1 MKRFIALLTVLL
13 SFSVHAETVLICQE
27 WGYANS
33 PEGFHD
39 IKLEKLETT
48 FSVSDERVVK
58 LPVGT
63 RFTKVDPETV
73 GLADM
78 QAETYKV
85 GLELL
90 YIYKFEGATKV
101 GIRHLVEESDVFFGD
116 KELYSD
122 CSYSEVRAQGGSH
135 DGTASKSLFV
145 VEAGRVHRAPQVYR
159 F

>member
-39 IKLEKLETT
+39 IKLEKVETT

-73 GLADM
+73 GLADIE
-78 QAETYKV
+78 AETYKV

-90 YIYKFEGATKV
+90 YIYKAKGATKV
-101 GIRHLVEESDVFFGD
+101 GISHLVEESDVFFGD

-122 CSYSEVRAQGGSH
+122 CSYSEVKAKGGSQ
-135 DGTASKSLFV
+135 DGIASKSLFV
-145 VEAGRVHRAPQVYR
+145 VETVGSARAPQVYR

>member
-39 IKLEKLETT
+39 IKLEKVETT

-63 RFTKVDPETV
+63 RFTKVDPATV
-73 GLADM
+73 GLADIE
-78 QAETYKV
+78 AETYKV

-90 YIYKFEGATKV
+90 YIYKAKGATKV
-101 GIRHLVEESDVFFGD
+101 GISHLVEESDVFFGD

-122 CSYSEVRAQGGSH
+122 CSYSEIKAKGGSQ
-135 DGTASKSLFV
+135 DGVASKSLFV
-145 VEAGRVHRAPQVYR
+145 VETVGSARAPQVYR